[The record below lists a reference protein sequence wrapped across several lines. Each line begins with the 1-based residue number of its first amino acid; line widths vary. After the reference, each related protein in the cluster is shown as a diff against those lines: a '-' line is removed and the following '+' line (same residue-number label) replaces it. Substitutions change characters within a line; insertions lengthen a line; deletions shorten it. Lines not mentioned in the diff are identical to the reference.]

1 VRWSVHRIDADHST
15 LAIDSIREG
24 VMASVRTT
32 YRDGRDTDDAPR
44 SGHPFVWVSLR
55 DPNPEELAA
64 VQAEFDLPQPL
75 VDDLGATAKRP
86 LLEIVGELLFA
97 VIKTARWTAA
107 EEVVSLGEV
116 QLVLGERF
124 VVSVDRDTAVLEEV
138 RQDLRADPELAA
150 AGPAAVLP
158 CVVDHTVE
166 GYGPVLEA
174 LNDAVEEVEA
184 AVFVPAGS
192 RPTER
197 IYQLTRQVLKL
208 RRAMAPLVEML
219 DRLASESPRRV
230 GERLTWRF
238 RERRAHLQHLVEG
251 ADGLGSLLSNM
262 LQAYLADVSV
272 RQNDDMRRISAWVA
286 IWAVPTL
293 LAGIYGMN
301 FRHLPELEWRFG
313 YPLVLATMVVICFG
327 LYRAFRRSGW
337 L

>member
-1 VRWSVHRIDADHST
+1 
-15 LAIDSIREG
+15 
-24 VMASVRTT
+24 MASVRTT
-32 YRDGRDTDDAPR
+32 YRDGRDADQDGRDADGAQR

-55 DPNPEELAA
+55 DPSPEELAG
-64 VQAEFDLPQPL
+64 VQAEFDLPQAL
-75 VDDLGATAKRP
+75 VHDLGAIAKRP

-97 VIKTARWTAA
+97 VIKTARWTVA
-107 EEVVSLGEV
+107 EEVVNLGEV

-124 VVSVDRDTAVLEEV
+124 VVSIDRDTAVLEGV
-138 RQDLRADPELAA
+138 RQDLRADPELAG
-150 AGPAAVLP
+150 AGSAAVLP
-158 CVVDHTVE
+158 CVVDHAVE

-174 LNDAVEEVEA
+174 LNDAVEEVEE
-184 AVFVPAGS
+184 AVFVPGGS

-197 IYQLTRQVLKL
+197 IYQLSRQVLKL

-238 RERRAHLQHLVEG
+238 REQRAHLQHLVEG

-262 LQAYLADVSV
+262 LQAYLTDVSV

-301 FRHLPELEWRFG
+301 FRHLPELEWSFG
-313 YPLVLATMVVICFG
+313 YPLVLATMVVICLA

>member
-1 VRWSVHRIDADHST
+1 
-15 LAIDSIREG
+15 
-24 VMASVRTT
+24 
-32 YRDGRDTDDAPR
+32 
-44 SGHPFVWVSLR
+44 VWVSLC
-55 DPNPEELAA
+55 DPSPAELAA

-75 VDDLGATAKRP
+75 VDDLGATARRP
-86 LLEIVGELLFA
+86 LLEVVGELLFA
-97 VIKTARWTAA
+97 VIKTGRWMAS

-124 VVSVDRDTAVLEEV
+124 VVSVDRDTAVLEGV
-138 RQDLRADPELAA
+138 RQDLQADLELAG

-158 CVVDHTVE
+158 CIVDHAVE
-166 GYGPVLEA
+166 GYGPVLKA
-174 LNDAVEEVEA
+174 LNDAAEEVEE
-184 AVFVPAGS
+184 AVFVSGGS

-197 IYQLTRQVLKL
+197 IYQLSRQVLKL

-219 DRLASESPRRV
+219 DRLAGQSPRRI
-230 GERLTWRF
+230 GERLKRRF
-238 RERRAHLQHLVEG
+238 REQRAHLAHLVEE
-251 ADGLGSLLSNM
+251 ADGLGSLLANM

-301 FRHLPELEWRFG
+301 FRYLPELEWRFG
-313 YPLVLATMVVICFG
+313 YPLVLATMAVICLW